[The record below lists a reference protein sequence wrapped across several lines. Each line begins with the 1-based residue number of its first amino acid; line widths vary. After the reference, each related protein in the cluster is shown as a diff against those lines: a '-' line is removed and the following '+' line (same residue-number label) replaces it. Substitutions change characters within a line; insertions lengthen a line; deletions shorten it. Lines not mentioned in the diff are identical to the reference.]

1 MNSDYVPGAYGGA
14 AKSPSMMQSGSVYY
28 KNRYQQ
34 TSSPVSHYSPTTPAL
49 RPSSSSPAYI
59 QGSGIYSSTPRM
71 QESGGSQNQYS
82 PMSPSYN
89 PMSPRYNVIPST
101 YSRNSPYY
109 NPTIGGTQN
118 NQNNDNSNQNEGQ
131 SPIQSDDEGEKSQ

>member
-1 MNSDYVPGAYGGA
+1 
-14 AKSPSMMQSGSVYY
+14 MMQSGSVYY

-109 NPTIGGTQN
+109 NPTIGGAQN
-118 NQNNDNSNQNEGQ
+118 NQNNDNNNQNEGQ
-131 SPIQSDDEGEKSQ
+131 SPIQSDDEGEKSD